1 MEDVHL
7 TISGS
12 APLSTEVLDFLRA
25 VLGNIVVEGY
35 GATETAG
42 ATGLQVGWDY
52 SSGMSFTRPC
62 HPLGNI
68 GGPLPCC
75 DFKVVDVPEMNYFA
89 VDKHHYDIP
98 CIARGELCVRGY
110 NICPEYL
117 DNPEETQAAFDSEGY
132 FHTGDIAVIL
142 PNYSFKV

>member
-25 VLGNIVVEGY
+25 VLGTVVVEGY

-42 ATGLQVGWDY
+42 ATGLQVSWDY
-52 SSGMSFTRPC
+52 SSGMSFTLPC

>member
-1 MEDVHL
+1 MVPPRRL
-7 TISGS
+7 VPPVFKS
-12 APLSTEVLDFLRA
+12 AGITPVVCPLVL
-25 VLGNIVVEGY
+25 
-35 GATETAG
+35 
-42 ATGLQVGWDY
+42 
-52 SSGMSFTRPC
+52 PC

-89 VDKHHYDIP
+89 IDKHHYDMP